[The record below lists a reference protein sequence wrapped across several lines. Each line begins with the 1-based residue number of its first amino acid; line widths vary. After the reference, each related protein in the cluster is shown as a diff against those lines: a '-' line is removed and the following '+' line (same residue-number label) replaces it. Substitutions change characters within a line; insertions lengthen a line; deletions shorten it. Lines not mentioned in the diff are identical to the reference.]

1 MLTRLMPRK
10 HATRCQLCTGVKNEH
25 GTIGR
30 NRSEARPGRRCRKRP
45 AAKRSDCKKS
55 SLAQNRQVDADQKAE
70 LAAGI
75 GQTEQDQESSERD
88 ADGRRLWED
97 PSTRPRSSPEKL
109 AELAAA
115 ARQSKD
121 ATGQSGTKLDLTG

>member
-1 MLTRLMPRK
+1 MSMGPLGGIIGSAAGAPLSQTAGSETERLQK
-10 HATRCQLCTGVKNEH
+10 
-25 GTIGR
+25 
-30 NRSEARPGRRCRKRP
+30 
-45 AAKRSDCKKS
+45 D

-70 LAAGI
+70 RAAGI

-88 ADGRRLWED
+88 ADGRRLWEA
-97 PSTRPRSSPEKL
+97 PPKPPKPSPEKP

-121 ATGQSGTKLDLTG
+121 ATGQSGTQLDLTG